1 MGFGKLPLIYK
12 ELKKICKLKDL
23 AFTDG
28 DINWLGCSVSIDKR
42 SDNEPKKIIETTFET
57 HKSLKHV
64 FVFDDDIDITNPD
77 DRFWALTT
85 RFQADKD
92 IYTYPNSLGSSL
104 DPSSEPGDD
113 RRKTCKAGF
122 DCTIPLSKNRM
133 DFEKIN

>member
-1 MGFGKLPLIYK
+1 MQIYTKSKISPFFLFFLLIFLCKNHCFSLPFY
-12 ELKKICKLKDL
+12 
-23 AFTDG
+23 TT
-28 DINWLGCSVSIDKR
+28 
-42 SDNEPKKIIETTFET
+42 KKIIETTFEA
-57 HKSLKHV
+57 HKCLKHV

-104 DPSSEPGDD
+104 DPSSEHGED

-122 DCTIPLSKNRM
+122 DCTITLSKDRM
-133 DFEKIN
+133 DFEKVN